1 MTKLKRPVKTYRV
14 ETQRHSLGINQQ
26 LISISLLLLNLLHL
40 FLPEPGLLSFKSLL
54 CRSSLLLATLVLLLL
69 LLVFDL
75 LVSGADRHW
84 LQVAFEGLLDRDDC
98 HLVVLVIFDAVL
110 LILQL
115 GAYSAERKL
124 DLFFVEVC

>member
-84 LQVAFEGLLDRDDC
+84 LQVALEGLLDRDDC